1 MLQYDPHSKRLGSYL
16 IDAGLLTEA
25 QVDVALADQQI
36 AGMKLGEIVVMR
48 GWVSPKT
55 MEFIIQKVVDI
66 ERGLGE
72 PLNQKFLESQ
82 KYRLKKKNCS

>member
-25 QVDVALADQQI
+25 QVDVALADQQQTV
-36 AGMKLGEIVVMR
+36 GMKLGEIVVMR

-55 MEFIIQKVVDI
+55 MEFVIQKVVNI

-82 KYRLKKKNCS
+82 KYRLKQKN

>member
-25 QVDVALADQQI
+25 QVDVALNDQKS

-48 GWVSPKT
+48 GWISPKT
-55 MEFIIQKVVDI
+55 MEFVIKKVVDI

-72 PLNQKFLESQ
+72 PLTQHFVESQ
-82 KYRLKKKNCS
+82 RYRRKKKQ

>member
-1 MLQYDPHSKRLGSYL
+1 MLQYDPHSKRIGSYL

-25 QVDVALADQQI
+25 QVDVALNDQKT

-55 MEFIIQKVVDI
+55 MEFVIKKVVEI

-72 PLNQKFLESQ
+72 PLNQRFVDSQ
-82 KYRLKKKNCS
+82 RYRRRKEH